1 IVNPGGRIVFFGA
14 TAGNPP
20 GINLRK
26 IFWKQVTV
34 QGTTM
39 GTQTDFSEMVHF
51 FEKHHIHPL
60 VDGPFDW
67 QNYPDAF
74 RRMASGEQF
83 GKIVVRHD
91 VSGS

>member
-1 IVNPGGRIVFFGA
+1 
-14 TAGNPP
+14 
-20 GINLRK
+20 
-26 IFWKQVTV
+26 
-34 QGTTM
+34 M
-39 GTQTDFSEMVHF
+39 HF

-67 QNYPDAF
+67 QDYPEAF

-83 GKIVVRHD
+83 GKIVVRHN